1 MITRQ
6 NGRKTFYQWDLDQ
19 KLVLTEIEG
28 ELDVHFWQ
36 EGQSEALVVTPTTEG
51 GLVLVAVPN
60 ILLQNALPL
69 KIYIWRKDIGAF
81 TTHQQIFQVLER
93 EKPADYVY
101 TETEVKRW
109 EDVDAR
115 SQEALETAKSLEAR
129 ADAGEFKGEKGE
141 PGKPGAPGK
150 DYILTEADKT
160 EIADIVLSN
169 FGDVSEAGQW
179 ELLQSKEI
187 SEEDGEINGL
197 TITFPEGYTEYV
209 VTLER
214 TAPTVSKH
222 TIVYPQ
228 VIREGD
234 PFVRN
239 FEFWSYTYE
248 GENPSQFDLR
258 FSSIDLPGT
267 KALNMEGF
275 GVATS
280 AVKGKPQ
287 NLKTSGWCFGYEKW
301 VGVRFDTLLNVG
313 SKYIVWGHK

>member
-69 KIYIWRKDIGAF
+69 KIYIWRKDIGAW

-129 ADAGEFKGEKGE
+129 ADAGEFKGEKGGPGE

-169 FGDVSEAGQW
+169 FVDVAEVGQ
-179 ELLQSKEI
+179 
-187 SEEDGEINGL
+187 
-197 TITFPEGYTEYV
+197 
-209 VTLER
+209 
-214 TAPTVSKH
+214 
-222 TIVYPQ
+222 
-228 VIREGD
+228 
-234 PFVRN
+234 
-239 FEFWSYTYE
+239 
-248 GENPSQFDLR
+248 
-258 FSSIDLPGT
+258 
-267 KALNMEGF
+267 
-275 GVATS
+275 
-280 AVKGKPQ
+280 
-287 NLKTSGWCFGYEKW
+287 
-301 VGVRFDTLLNVG
+301 
-313 SKYIVWGHK
+313 